1 MNENLKKVR
10 NLYTWPRRLTFT
22 NNCEKCSEVLIIN
35 FSRSRA
41 YRSSKLKQGDKGH
54 QNSNPPN
61 YAIRDI
67 SQTWLE
73 PIRSKKSFSMSRM
86 NEKTDARTY
95 SFVSIFIVSYS
106 IQAFSFTIWAR
117 ECADF
122 FYNHRTLKALTI
134 SGKRSRNRHLPKRFF
149 FNWLTRGRLIKFSE
163 PGTHWNHLRWTV
175 VWTGV
180 IYQIKILNLEARMF

>member
-1 MNENLKKVR
+1 MFSIKIEFLISQILNHGPEQGLNRGKELQKVSWFFSLVLIELSETTLMNENLKKVR

-73 PIRSKKSFSMSRM
+73 PIRSKK
-86 NEKTDARTY
+86 
-95 SFVSIFIVSYS
+95 VS
-106 IQAFSFTIWAR
+106 QWA
-117 ECADF
+117 AW
-122 FYNHRTLKALTI
+122 TKKL
-134 SGKRSRNRHLPKRFF
+134 
-149 FNWLTRGRLIKFSE
+149 
-163 PGTHWNHLRWTV
+163 THWPIRLCLLV
-175 VWTGV
+175 
-180 IYQIKILNLEARMF
+180 